1 MRHSLLKPFD
11 AVSHSVP
18 RRKQGVQ
25 GRDSNMNHPC
35 TGNRSAKY
43 TDVWGS
49 NLKFVYSI
57 YGMYWNARDGC
68 TVEQKY
74 SRLEFVADL
83 YCEMFRDPIWNAGE
97 FTCYR
102 IPKISGTSLVSS
114 LWKSSKVRAS
124 SILTTWSLSL
134 LLAFYCGRVTR
145 FNKFSQPGPL
155 RLDHLIYPLP
165 PSFSMLGAIL
175 ILNHDISWFI
185 F

>member
-35 TGNRSAKY
+35 TGKRSAKY

-57 YGMYWNARDGC
+57 YGMYWNARDER
-68 TVEQKY
+68 TVEHIFQ
-74 SRLEFVADL
+74 A
-83 YCEMFRDPIWNAGE
+83 
-97 FTCYR
+97 R
-102 IPKISGTSLVSS
+102 ICGRFLLRNVQGSNLKRWIIHLIRNPKISGTSLVST
-114 LWKSSKVRAS
+114 LGKSSKVRAS
-124 SILTTWSLSL
+124 SILTTWFLSL

-175 ILNHDISWFI
+175 ILNHDIS
-185 F
+185 